1 MLTLTLY
8 TVYALRKLGFERIY
22 LRNRSKPRAQAL
34 KDYFPAHYNIDIVE
48 GLTEQDL
55 KYGAPLAIVGT
66 IPSEGI
72 VKREDVSS
80 GSIAG
85 EKVILEPFMTSR
97 ASGVTVEMACE
108 STHTS

>member
-1 MLTLTLY
+1 MLH
-8 TVYALRKLGFERIY
+8 TVYALHKLGFERIY
-22 LRNRSKPRAQAL
+22 LRNRSTPRAQAL

-48 GLTEQDL
+48 GLTKQDL

-72 VKREDVSS
+72 VRREDVSS
-80 GSIAG
+80 DPTAG
-85 EKVILEPFMTSR
+85 DKVILESFMTSR

-108 STHTS
+108 SAHTS